1 MDQIGPGNLT
11 PAERS
16 RSLEFLTDKLRE
28 SNRELAE
35 VKQSLRHL
43 ETTLDCIEHWNQE
56 IAKALGALETR
67 S

>member
-1 MDQIGPGNLT
+1 MEHQTT
-11 PAERS
+11 PPAAL
-16 RSLEFLTDKLRE
+16 SLEFLTDKLRE
-28 SNRELAE
+28 SNQALRGL
-35 VKQSLRHL
+35 KQSMRHL

>member
-1 MDQIGPGNLT
+1 MEHQTTP
-11 PAERS
+11 PAE

-35 VKQSLRHL
+35 VKQSLRHA

-56 IAKALGALETR
+56 IAKALVALETR

>member
-1 MDQIGPGNLT
+1 M
-11 PAERS
+11 
-16 RSLEFLTDKLRE
+16 EFLTDKLRE

-35 VKQSLRHL
+35 VKQSLRHA

-56 IAKALGALETR
+56 IAKALVALETR